1 MSERFSWR
9 KIFRTRPFDG
19 RKIEPN
25 VGRNDTNASFTPNF
39 GKSEISPS
47 PSVHVWSGRREWV
60 NWNRNIGV
68 NRFDL
73 EMLTVY
79 YVTGTRFSLHRFSA
93 DGCYLLGLDGCLTL
107 PLPLPVPFYI
117 VCGYLLIRN
126 FSHLTPTAAAAGACF
141 ALVCCSFS
149 FLGFILSR
157 FSALIRLSGSKLHRS
172 TSKNIDIHTNTL
184 TLTHTDTDTAYSLS
198 WSDKAF
204 NKQIANDFSLY
215 FSPRFRFPVYYS
227 LRLYVLCVHSLVL
240 CVWFWWMEIKSHRA
254 PEGPNQI
261 NATPAR
267 PKISASLSIVFIS
280 FIMQQFFFLNLWLIS
295 VDWQYIHL
303 SYVCVT
309 LYRI

>member
-1 MSERFSWR
+1 MSERFSGR
-9 KIFRTRPFDG
+9 KFFRTRPFDG

-25 VGRNDTNASFTPNF
+25 VGRNDTNASCAPNF
-39 GKSEISPS
+39 GKTDISPS
-47 PSVHVWSGRREWV
+47 PSVYVWSGRREWV

-107 PLPLPVPFYI
+107 PLPVPFYI

-149 FLGFILSR
+149 YLGFILLR
-157 FSALIRLSGSKLHRS
+157 FLALIRLSGSKLHRS
-172 TSKNIDIHTNTL
+172 TSKNIDTHTHTH
-184 TLTHTDTDTAYSLS
+184 THTDTDTAYSLS

-215 FSPRFRFPVYYS
+215 FSPRFRSPVYYTF
-227 LRLYVLCVHSLVL
+227 CV
-240 CVWFWWMEIKSHRA
+240 F
-254 PEGPNQI
+254 
-261 NATPAR
+261 T
-267 PKISASLSIVFIS
+267 
-280 FIMQQFFFLNLWLIS
+280 
-295 VDWQYIHL
+295 L
-303 SYVCVT
+303 SYFA
-309 LYRI
+309 YDFGEWK